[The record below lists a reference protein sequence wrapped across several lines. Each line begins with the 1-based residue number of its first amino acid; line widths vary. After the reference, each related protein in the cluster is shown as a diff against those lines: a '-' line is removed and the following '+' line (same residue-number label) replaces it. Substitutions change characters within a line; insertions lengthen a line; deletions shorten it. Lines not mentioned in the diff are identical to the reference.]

1 MRNFK
6 ELYEETRHLTE
17 ARSRGEAMEEV
28 IVAAM
33 NGKPEP
39 KSAIQMGIPKGAGV
53 KIAKELKRLGVSGK
67 AEVLGASQLEVTKKW
82 AKYWEPES
90 VPASTKTP
98 KTDFKIGKS
107 YKISLKTG
115 GAAQLMSG
123 GKNESIATFYAAV
136 EGSGVDITGIVKK
149 IETAMHN
156 LSPSS
161 LAQSDLKSEIKKGK
175 DKVVVAA
182 NNAHKVLMSD
192 MKKVVA
198 EIPSFGYHFA
208 KEAMT
213 GKIKF
218 GGSDGTCNYFL
229 CVSDDGS
236 KIKLVPTTDSAYI
249 DKVAKKMKISVRF
262 KTTSEKT
269 KEGKTGR
276 YRYWS
281 AIGLIVNK
289 LTEEISYYED
299 RGEVLTEGIIGNIW
313 NKVVS
318 FVKNLVSGIVDWISQ
333 SWKNVIEFLGM
344 EPDVDVS
351 DLTGDD
357 LLALA

>member
-1 MRNFK
+1 
-6 ELYEETRHLTE
+6 
-17 ARSRGEAMEEV
+17 
-28 IVAAM
+28 
-33 NGKPEP
+33 
-39 KSAIQMGIPKGAGV
+39 
-53 KIAKELKRLGVSGK
+53 
-67 AEVLGASQLEVTKKW
+67 
-82 AKYWEPES
+82 
-90 VPASTKTP
+90 
-98 KTDFKIGKS
+98 
-107 YKISLKTG
+107 
-115 GAAQLMSG
+115 
-123 GKNESIATFYAAV
+123 
-136 EGSGVDITGIVKK
+136 
-149 IETAMHN
+149 
-156 LSPSS
+156 
-161 LAQSDLKSEIKKGK
+161 
-175 DKVVVAA
+175 
-182 NNAHKVLMSD
+182 
-192 MKKVVA
+192 
-198 EIPSFGYHFA
+198 
-208 KEAMT
+208 MT

-249 DKVAKKMKISVRF
+249 GKVAKKMKISVRF